1 MLRTAVVGG
10 FKGDAIVNDG
20 AEDQARDQDLQDP
33 VNAIFHGV
41 VWDVGWP
48 DRSGWVN
55 GSDYLG
61 GVNPEKWVVVIR
73 DLDPLPTVSVI
84 PLPYQ
89 WTSKHGIGCWL
100 NQSQPTPF
108 KLKKRPDA

>member
-1 MLRTAVVGG
+1 MLSG
-10 FKGDAIVNDG
+10 FKGEAVVNDEG
-20 AEDQARDQDLQDP
+20 ENHCRNQQLQRS
-33 VNAIFHGV
+33 VNGVFHVV
-41 VWDVGWP
+41 VWGVGWP

-61 GVNPEKWVVVIR
+61 GVNPKKWVVAIR

-84 PLPYQ
+84 PPSYQ